1 MKQWNWNC
9 ASVTCGG
16 VLGLGGDGL
25 MKIQKEMFSP
35 RIYKVNLE
43 VTNCNFHRY
52 DYLEFTDA
60 RGAKTRYDTKVGTEK
75 WPKVSTFKILN
86 QMIDQIFGN
95 LVIPMEKLLSKIM
108 SAWVI
113 SPNQGWG
120 KKFCN
125 DASKGANK

>member
-9 ASVTCGG
+9 TSVTCGG
-16 VLGLGGDGL
+16 VHGLGGDGL
-25 MKIQKEMFSP
+25 VKIQKEMFSP

-43 VTNCNFHRY
+43 VTTCNFHRY

-75 WPKVSTFKILN
+75 WPKVSTFKIQN

-95 LVIPMEKLLSKIM
+95 SCDSRGKAASKIM
-108 SAWVI
+108 SACVI
-113 SPNQGWG
+113 SPHQGWG
-120 KKFCN
+120 KKFYN